1 MGIFS
6 RAIAMASICL
16 AIAPAAMAHDHGGVR
31 WSVNVGIPGP
41 AVYGPPVVYQP
52 RPVYVAPAPVY
63 VQPRPVYVQP
73 RPVYVAPAPGYYY
86 RNPGHW
92 RHHHHHHHYRY

>member
-1 MGIFS
+1 MSIFS
-6 RAIAMASICL
+6 RAIVMGSICL

-31 WSVNVGIPGP
+31 WSVNVGVPGP

-52 RPVYVAPAPVY
+52 QPVYVAPAPVY
-63 VQPRPVYVQP
+63 VQPRPVYV
-73 RPVYVAPAPGYYY
+73 APAPAYYY

-92 RHHHHHHHYRY
+92 RHQYHHHHHHYRY